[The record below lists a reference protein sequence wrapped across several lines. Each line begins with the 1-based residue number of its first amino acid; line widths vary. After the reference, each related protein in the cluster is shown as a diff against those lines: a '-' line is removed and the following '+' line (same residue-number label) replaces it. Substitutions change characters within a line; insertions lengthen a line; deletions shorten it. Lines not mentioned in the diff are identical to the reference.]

1 MKIDPFKALKAN
13 VSAFALTT
21 ILVGCAGP
29 QQGSLFENS
38 SNAIRAAETA
48 GAREFAPTQY
58 QQANYIF
65 EKAEAMHLKRRTDRA
80 QKLLQLATAQA
91 NLAKA
96 MSEAAQAEASLDYL
110 RTSAT
115 SR

>member
-58 QQANYIF
+58 
-65 EKAEAMHLKRRTDRA
+65 
-80 QKLLQLATAQA
+80 
-91 NLAKA
+91 
-96 MSEAAQAEASLDYL
+96 SEAAQAEASLDYL